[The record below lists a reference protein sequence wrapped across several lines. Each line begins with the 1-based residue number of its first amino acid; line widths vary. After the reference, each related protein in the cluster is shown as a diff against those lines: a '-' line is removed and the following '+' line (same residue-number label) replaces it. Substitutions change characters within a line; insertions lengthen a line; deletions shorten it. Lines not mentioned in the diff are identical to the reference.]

1 MSPDENAKIE
11 KVNETI
17 ESLST
22 ENEDSLKD
30 MYLTFRLGNEDYG
43 IEIRYVLEIVG
54 MQRITEVPDMPGF
67 LKGVVNLR
75 GQVIPVL
82 DMRIRFNMMSRD
94 YDERTCI
101 IVVSIDAV
109 QVGLVVDTINEVCHI
124 AEGQVS
130 PPPNT
135 AGASSAQYIHG
146 MGKVGDN
153 VVILLDGR
161 KILFEHELAAMT

>member
-1 MSPDENAKIE
+1 MSTNKNTEIE
-11 KVNETI
+11 TVNETI
-17 ESLST
+17 GSLS
-22 ENEDSLKD
+22 EAGEDSLKD
-30 MYLTFRLGNEDYG
+30 LYLTFHLGNEDYG

-75 GQVIPVL
+75 GQIIPVL
-82 DMRIRFNMMSRD
+82 DMRIRFNMSSRN

-101 IVVSIDAV
+101 IVVNIDNV

-124 AEGQVS
+124 AEEMVS
-130 PPPNT
+130 PPPET

-146 MGKVGDN
+146 MGKFGDE

-161 KILFEHELAAMT
+161 KIVFEHEMAAVA

>member
-1 MSPDENAKIE
+1 MSTNENPEIRKA
-11 KVNETI
+11 NETI
-17 ESLST
+17 ESLSET
-22 ENEDSLKD
+22 SEDSLKD

-54 MQRITEVPDMPGF
+54 MQHITEVPDMPGF
-67 LKGVVNLR
+67 VKGVVNLR

-101 IVVSIDAV
+101 IVVSIDDV

-124 AEGQVS
+124 AGEMVS

-146 MGKVGDN
+146 MGKVGDE

-161 KILFEHELAAMT
+161 KILFEHELAAMV